1 MILWKNEGLWE
12 FGVYLFCVVKVK
24 SKKTDQNKTT
34 KTHVASYQVQ
44 IIPVRQPLY
53 VQLRKKANKFISS
66 RTGNNFKG

>member
-1 MILWKNEGLWE
+1 MILWKKEGLWE

-44 IIPVRQPLY
+44 KSKQVYQ
-53 VQLRKKANKFISS
+53 
-66 RTGNNFKG
+66 